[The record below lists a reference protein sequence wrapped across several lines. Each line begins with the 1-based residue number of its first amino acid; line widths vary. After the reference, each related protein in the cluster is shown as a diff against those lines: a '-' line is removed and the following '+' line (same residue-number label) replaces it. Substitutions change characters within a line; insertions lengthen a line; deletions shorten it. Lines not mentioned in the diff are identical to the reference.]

1 MNQKLHTW
9 YKDLPVVVTGGAG
22 FIGSHL
28 VAQLIALEATVT
40 VIDNLATGLEE
51 NLAPVAEKITFIKG
65 DVTNYGICLQATKN
79 CALIFHLAAG
89 VSVPESLQN
98 PMLYHATNVTGTF
111 NMLEAARVNGV
122 DRFILSSSSAVY
134 GTSNSTCSEETPT
147 NPLSPYGF
155 SKLMGELYCAQYA
168 QLGVSTVVLRYFNVY
183 GARQRAD
190 LPHAG
195 LVATLR
201 KKMHNN
207 EPIVLFGDGL
217 QQRDFV
223 PVEEVVM
230 ANLSCGASSVQ
241 FKGECFNVA
250 TGVSRTVL
258 SLVEEI
264 RKEFPDYTQ
273 EIQFADARPGDIYY
287 SAADCTKFK
296 QIFSR

>member
-9 YKDLPVVVTGGAG
+9 YKDLPVVVTGGSG

-28 VAQLIALEATVT
+28 VAQLVALGATVT

-51 NLAPVAEKITFIKG
+51 NLAPHAEKITFMKG
-65 DVTNYGICLQATKN
+65 DITNYDVCLQVTKH
-79 CALIFHLAAG
+79 AAIIFHLAAG
-89 VSVPESLQN
+89 VSVPESVDN
-98 PMLYHATNVTGTF
+98 PTLYRNTNVTGTF
-111 NMLEAARVNGV
+111 HMLEAARVNGV

-134 GTSNSTCSEETPT
+134 GPHPGVCSETTPT

-155 SKLMGELYCAQYA
+155 SKLMGEHYCAQYA
-168 QLGVSTVVLRYFNVY
+168 QLGVSTVILRYFNVY

-195 LVATLR
+195 LIATLR
-201 KKMHNN
+201 KKMRNN

-223 PVEEVVM
+223 PVEEVVA
-230 ANLSCGASSVQ
+230 ANLSCGASSFD

-250 TGVSRTVL
+250 TGISRTVL

-264 RKEFPDYTQ
+264 RKEFPEYTQ
-273 EIQFADARPGDIYY
+273 EIQFASARPGDIYY
-287 SAADCTKFK
+287 SAADCTKIK
-296 QIFSR
+296 QILSI

>member
-28 VAQLIALEATVT
+28 VERLVALGATVT
-40 VIDNLATGLEE
+40 VIDNLVTGLEE
-51 NLAPVAEKITFIKG
+51 NLAPYADKITFVKDDI
-65 DVTNYGICLQATKN
+65 TNYGVCLQATKH
-79 CALIFHLAAG
+79 AAIIFHLAAG
-89 VSVPESLQN
+89 VSVPESVDN
-98 PMLYHATNVTGTF
+98 PTLYHNTNVTGTF

-134 GTSNSTCSEETPT
+134 GPHQGVCSETTPT

-168 QLGVSTVVLRYFNVY
+168 QLGVSTVILRYFNVY

-195 LVATLR
+195 LIATLR
-201 KKMHNN
+201 KKMRNN
-207 EPIVLFGDGL
+207 EPLVLFGDGL

-223 PVEEVVM
+223 PVEEVVA
-230 ANLSCGASSVQ
+230 ANLSCGASSFD

-250 TGVSRTVL
+250 TGISRTVL

-264 RKEFPDYTQ
+264 RKEFPEYTQ
-273 EIQFADARPGDIYY
+273 EIQFASARPGDIYY
-287 SAADCTKFK
+287 SAADCTKIK
-296 QIFSR
+296 QILSI